1 MNKYKL
7 FLFSLILT
15 NPLIS
20 QEIDQSF
27 LETLPESIRQDV
39 SKKALENVDSEKAV
53 YRSSLYSSKVEKET
67 DLIDADLFGAD
78 FFSTFQSSFMPINE
92 PNLDA
97 TYELDFGD
105 EIEIQLIGKI
115 DSIEKYLISRDGSI
129 NIPEIGKIKL
139 SGLTMQE
146 ANALIKNKI
155 SSAYI
160 GTEVFITLSNIRDIS
175 VLVSGNSFNP
185 GIYTL
190 SGNSNILHAIN
201 VAGGINEYGSYRTI
215 NLIRENEIVE
225 TLDLY
230 DVLITGKVNIGK
242 RLRTGDVVFV
252 EAVKNIVSVNGAVK
266 RPLKYELIDGEK
278 LHDALDYANGLS
290 NDADLNNISLD
301 RIINGAI
308 ESLPIDH
315 ISQFKEIDA
324 EDGDK
329 VFIRK
334 HSFREVSIKG
344 SVLKPGTYLMKEGDR
359 ASDLIKKAGGYTTN
373 AYPFGA
379 VYSNKQALEV
389 SSMAKKVLYEEF
401 LDNIISLSQKSPDG
415 NIDLTS
421 MIEITDNF
429 KNSEPNGRIIVD
441 LKNSGDNSIFLKDG
455 DELIIPER
463 PYHVFIFGEVSSE
476 GAVLFDSSDNNI
488 DSYIRK
494 TGGFKSTAN
503 KKSIYILH
511 PNGEVERISVNR
523 NIFANQDSIN
533 NFYPGSVIFVP
544 RKIDNSALNR
554 MTAQAYAGILGNIG
568 VTLASLSVLDK

>member
-39 SKKALENVDSEKAV
+39 SKKALENVESEKAV

-201 VAGGINEYGSYRTI
+201 VAGGINEYGSYRKI

-230 DVLITGKVNIGK
+230 DVLITGK
-242 RLRTGDVVFV
+242 
-252 EAVKNIVSVNGAVK
+252 
-266 RPLKYELIDGEK
+266 
-278 LHDALDYANGLS
+278 
-290 NDADLNNISLD
+290 
-301 RIINGAI
+301 
-308 ESLPIDH
+308 
-315 ISQFKEIDA
+315 
-324 EDGDK
+324 
-329 VFIRK
+329 
-334 HSFREVSIKG
+334 
-344 SVLKPGTYLMKEGDR
+344 
-359 ASDLIKKAGGYTTN
+359 
-373 AYPFGA
+373 
-379 VYSNKQALEV
+379 
-389 SSMAKKVLYEEF
+389 
-401 LDNIISLSQKSPDG
+401 
-415 NIDLTS
+415 
-421 MIEITDNF
+421 
-429 KNSEPNGRIIVD
+429 
-441 LKNSGDNSIFLKDG
+441 
-455 DELIIPER
+455 
-463 PYHVFIFGEVSSE
+463 
-476 GAVLFDSSDNNI
+476 
-488 DSYIRK
+488 
-494 TGGFKSTAN
+494 
-503 KKSIYILH
+503 
-511 PNGEVERISVNR
+511 
-523 NIFANQDSIN
+523 
-533 NFYPGSVIFVP
+533 
-544 RKIDNSALNR
+544 
-554 MTAQAYAGILGNIG
+554 
-568 VTLASLSVLDK
+568 